1 MKDCLLHNR
10 QMRLMHSQ
18 ALVSMAADVTSRQ
31 DSPRPGHYYQP
42 DESTYGLGTLFNTQG
57 RHSRCGAVWLQLVI
71 KCWLHRAPLWSPDN
85 ADASAQSILLGIKG
99 LCV

>member
-31 DSPRPGHYYQP
+31 SSPRPGYYYQQ
-42 DESTYGLGTLFNTQG
+42 DASAYGLGTLFKSQG
-57 RHSRCGAVWLQLVI
+57 RHSSCGA
-71 KCWLHRAPLWSPDN
+71 A
-85 ADASAQSILLGIKG
+85 
-99 LCV
+99 